1 VGILAKTR
9 HSHDRS
15 QSTSADSSNVFGT
28 SSNAEDWFAELSK
41 QSKAIEDQIA
51 SGEKLSNHER
61 LMEEMKLPDKAKV
74 EFDIKQG
81 SPLRKWHSH
90 LFNDP
95 AKSAII
101 ARELGLQVG
110 GAGYDFEGK
119 WRDKGLFAYHT
130 GKYTGYAY
138 FGIGGTTEEEVEQ
151 MGGNDKYRPWE
162 VNDPNMPKH
171 VREKWLKIETIL
183 ARSYYLYPPS
193 KN

>member
-1 VGILAKTR
+1 
-9 HSHDRS
+9 
-15 QSTSADSSNVFGT
+15 
-28 SSNAEDWFAELSK
+28 
-41 QSKAIEDQIA
+41 
-51 SGEKLSNHER
+51 
-61 LMEEMKLPDKAKV
+61 MEEMKFPDKAKV

-81 SPLRKWHSH
+81 SLLRKWHSH

-101 ARELGLQVG
+101 ARELGLHVG

-130 GKYTGYAY
+130 GKYTGCAY
-138 FGIGGTTEEEVEQ
+138 YGIGGTTEEEVEQ

-171 VREKWLKIETIL
+171 VREKWLKIEPTL
-183 ARSYYLYPPS
+183 ARSYYLNPP
-193 KN
+193 KGA